1 MFVGIEEEELEIEG
15 RSEEKI
21 LYELLLFN
29 FTPS

>member
-1 MFVGIEEEELEIEG
+1 MFVGIEEELEIEG